1 MPSQKTVVSLT
12 TEPVEMDGVEPAAPP
27 TELLPGRMWQ
37 GGMPVDFDWVADHRI
52 DLVVDLSDADS
63 IAPAAP
69 VAGMVYLKCPL
80 VDAEVLPDAT
90 LVLGLAHLVADLLRD
105 GRRALVHCTFGRN
118 RSGLLATL
126 VVRETEGLSGA
137 GALRRVQELR
147 PGDVNNEV
155 FADWV
160 RSLPAPQPRP

>member
-1 MPSQKTVVSLT
+1 
-12 TEPVEMDGVEPAAPP
+12 
-27 TELLPGRMWQ
+27 
-37 GGMPVDFDWVADHRI
+37 
-52 DLVVDLSDADS
+52 
-63 IAPAAP
+63 
-69 VAGMVYLKCPL
+69 
-80 VDAEVLPDAT
+80 
-90 LVLGLAHLVADLLRD
+90 VLGLAHLVADLLRD

-137 GALRRVQELR
+137 EALRRVQELR